1 MKAEWFRTVYVAS
14 GVWQHTGWSSIIYL
28 AALSGIDPQ
37 LYEAAIIDGANRW
50 KQTTA
55 ITLPGLA
62 PTVTIIFLLT
72 LGRIMVVGFEK
83 ILLLYTGATYRTAD
97 VLQTYVFRR
106 GIEGADFSFA
116 TAVGLVQ
123 SMVGLLFVISA
134 NAISRRI
141 SETSLW

>member
-1 MKAEWFRTVYVAS
+1 MKASWFRTIYVAS
-14 GVWQHTGWSSIIYL
+14 GIWQDAGWSSIIYL
-28 AALSGIDPQ
+28 AALSAIDSQ

-55 ITLPGLA
+55 ITIPGIA

-83 ILLLYTGATYRTAD
+83 ILLLYTGATYETAD

-106 GIEGADFSFA
+106 GIEGTDFSFA

-123 SMVGLLFVISA
+123 SVVGLLFVVSA

-141 SETSLW
+141 SDTSLW